1 MCHLHIL
8 SNVVRYCNS
17 QINQE
22 ISDLMHVN
30 NFGKQYKS
38 VDFCIRPLGYHH
50 SKVI

>member
-8 SNVVRYCNS
+8 SNDVRYCNS

-30 NFGKQYKS
+30 NFGKSSTSQWIFAFDS
-38 VDFCIRPLGYHH
+38 WD
-50 SKVI
+50 VITVR

>member
-38 VDFCIRPLGYHH
+38 VDFCIWQFGCHH